1 MKLNSKSFINRYY
14 FKLYHT
20 QPNNLCTYFWK
31 YVWAIVGLPFHWMV
45 LFKKKKWD
53 DDYDSYFIP
62 SFTIDILLLLSGAL
76 TWKFLEDNKIPL
88 TFLNLLKYYWTGAF
102 IIVGCSAIL
111 FSLLFLI
118 SWIASR
124 KMGNNVVIEYI
135 KAKKNKYC
143 PRIDWY

>member
-1 MKLNSKSFINRYY
+1 
-14 FKLYHT
+14 
-20 QPNNLCTYFWK
+20 
-31 YVWAIVGLPFHWMV
+31 MV